1 MKNPSLL
8 VIEQLKNHIPIH
20 IFSLLLNIML
30 QNLTSEEEKLEKDLH
45 DLNRDKNILIRF
57 MTENGVPISRK
68 EK

>member
-1 MKNPSLL
+1 
-8 VIEQLKNHIPIH
+8 
-20 IFSLLLNIML
+20 ML